1 MQDQLRRNLQIIKVK
16 RKVIFILFRFSNASH
31 YPCIV
36 KSSGRGKGEP
46 LIVSDEDSQPD
57 TVSVVSS
64 VSDNRSVL
72 EEGKFLIVKNT

>member
-1 MQDQLRRNLQIIKVK
+1 MPKKGSNSK
-16 RKVIFILFRFSNASH
+16 RGSFAHASAGSTSSKSANH
-31 YPCIV
+31 QV

>member
-1 MQDQLRRNLQIIKVK
+1 MLVFFSFTNL
-16 RKVIFILFRFSNASH
+16 SH
-31 YPCIV
+31 SPSIG

-46 LIVSDEDSQPD
+46 LIVSDEESQPD

-72 EEGKFLIVKNT
+72 EEGEFMIKIVNMKIFIICK